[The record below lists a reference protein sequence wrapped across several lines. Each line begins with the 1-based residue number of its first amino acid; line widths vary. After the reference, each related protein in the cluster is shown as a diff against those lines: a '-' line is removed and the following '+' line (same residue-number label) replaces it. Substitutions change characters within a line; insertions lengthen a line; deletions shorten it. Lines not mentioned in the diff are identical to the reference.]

1 MILKILEKIFSGFL
15 EGDHHHFHLL
25 SWLLSLKSTILRL
38 VRQFW
43 SWQRSSLAS
52 WKEIFP
58 IMILIFT
65 FHPQNHQYCGYTFL
79 DKGGQGAWWLERQ
92 AFQVNNELITKVQNS
107 EYVLHLLSNMSSD
120 SGGHTVTICL
130 VCSFNQ
136 TLSWKDILW
145 QSVTVCDILWQSI
158 SCHQTVSGEDTLR
171 LSAHSTAVC
180 HYQLGWAWTVFKNI
194 HVQLNPWHELK
205 FCIACKFDISIR
217 SHIKCTTIDPAFC
230 F

>member
-107 EYVLHLLSNMSSD
+107 EYVLHLLSNVSSD
-120 SGGHTVTICL
+120 SGRHTVTICL

-136 TLSWKDILW
+136 TLSWEDTLW
-145 QSVTVCDILWQSI
+145 QSVTVSDNLWLSVTICDNQSHVI
-158 SCHQTVSGEDTLR
+158 R
-171 LSAHSTAVC
+171 LLVGKTHCDYLHTA
-180 HYQLGWAWTVFKNI
+180 LPFAIIN
-194 HVQLNPWHELK
+194 LAELERYSK
-205 FCIACKFDISIR
+205 IFMFN
-217 SHIKCTTIDPAFC
+217 
-230 F
+230 